1 MLCKAMKT
9 ALMTFAFSLANQASA
24 GMLIES
30 TAADPG
36 AQ

>member
-1 MLCKAMKT
+1 MLNKAMKT

-30 TAADPG
+30 IAADLR